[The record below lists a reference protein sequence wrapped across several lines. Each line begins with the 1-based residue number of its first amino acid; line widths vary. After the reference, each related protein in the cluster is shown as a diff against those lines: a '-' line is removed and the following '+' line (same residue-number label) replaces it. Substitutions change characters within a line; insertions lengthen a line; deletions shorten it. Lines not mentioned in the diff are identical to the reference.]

1 MTIPVFSVSHLREK
15 LGEIKPMADA
25 ISSLVFINCGGSI
38 PLHREWFYAEQYNLK
53 AYIIDSHR
61 PLHNLNVTDESQKI
75 IVIDDGC
82 KSFQECPSLDDYQM
96 LEALNNMRGGDEDED
111 DLDEE
116 GDDDEADSSDDE
128 AGMEKKGLID
138 DEEEAEEAQNMM
150 GAATAGGVG
159 QEGAE
164 IIGDR
169 GADTMGMSE
178 VRAAMRE
185 DKEKEEAKQELADL
199 RGSDDEDDGEAGYKE
214 GAA

>member
-1 MTIPVFSVSHLREK
+1 
-15 LGEIKPMADA
+15 MAEA

-38 PLHREWFYAEQYNLK
+38 PLHREWFYADEHNMK

-96 LEALNNMRGGDEDED
+96 LEALNRMRRDEDED
-111 DLDEE
+111 EL
-116 GDDDEADSSDDE
+116 DDDEQEDSSDDE

-138 DEEEAEEAQNMM
+138 EEEEAEDAEKMDEM
-150 GAATAGGVG
+150 GGAAAA

-164 IIGDR
+164 IIDDR
-169 GADTMGMSE
+169 GIGLEEA
-178 VRAAMRE
+178 RAAMR
-185 DKEKEEAKQELADL
+185 
-199 RGSDDEDDGEAGYKE
+199 
-214 GAA
+214 

>member
-1 MTIPVFSVSHLREK
+1 
-15 LGEIKPMADA
+15 MADA

-38 PLHREWFYAEQYNLK
+38 PLHREWFYGEQYNMK

-96 LEALNNMRGGDEDED
+96 LEALNNMRGDEDED
-111 DLDEE
+111 EFDEE
-116 GDDDEADSSDDE
+116 GDDDEPDSSDDE
-128 AGMEKKGLID
+128 AGMEKRGLID
-138 DEEEAEEAQNMM
+138 DEEEADEAEKMM
-150 GAATAGGVG
+150 GAAAAGGGG

-164 IIGDR
+164 IIERDLGGRTD
-169 GADTMGMSE
+169 AMGMDE
-178 VRAAMRE
+178 VRAAIRE

-199 RGSDDEDDGEAGYKE
+199 RGSDDDDDQEAGYKE
-214 GAA
+214 GGAA